1 MTEFI
6 GHFNSYKK
14 LPENPQ
20 YGSLAFNLE
29 DNHMYVYIDE
39 WEKGYNC
46 YNLFIVESVFDKIL
60 NTLEKAQSPLKDK
73 IEEIIKKYKSM

>member
-20 YGSLAFNLE
+20 YGSLAFNSE
-29 DNHMYVYIDE
+29 DNHMYVYLDE
-39 WEKGYNC
+39 REKGYN
-46 YNLFIVESVFDKIL
+46 LFIAESVLDEIL